1 MKYKLQTY
9 NRIIGIIKINIGKQM
24 SDETKLRIL
33 NTTAKEVLKYESAIW
48 MLNKTGKQRFEAAQ
62 MRF

>member
-1 MKYKLQTY
+1 
-9 NRIIGIIKINIGKQM
+9 M

-33 NTTAKEVLKYESAIW
+33 STTAKEVLKYESAIW
-48 MLNKTGKQRFEAAQ
+48 MLNKTGRQRFEAAQ